1 MNGSSKSCRNELFE
15 EIQELNNL
23 ANLSVNEKSIDQ
35 NSAGPKKTE
44 KCRNC
49 GLQVKDLKKHT
60 AIEKCG
66 LLPYP
71 FSKSYRKG
79 RE

>member
-1 MNGSSKSCRNELFE
+1 MNGSREGCRNELFE
-15 EIQELNNL
+15 EIQELNDL

-35 NSAGPKKTE
+35 NSASPEKTE
-44 KCRNC
+44 KCWNC
-49 GLQVKDLKKHT
+49 GLQVKDLKNHT
-60 AIEKCG
+60 AIEECG
-66 LLPYP
+66 VLPYP